1 MMFASFD
8 DAIAYLE
15 AQRERMREAEAQ
27 TLADW
32 PWRERVAYL
41 ARLEGR
47 GATARAADLRA
58 RCMRRR
64 GLGG

>member
-1 MMFASFD
+1 MKVSSFD
-8 DAIAYLE
+8 DATAYLE

-47 GATARAADLRA
+47 GAAARAADLRA
-58 RCMRRR
+58 RCIRLR